1 MVPPL
6 ALAETINDSMVADAD
21 HRVSAADTRTED
33 LQRAVDQLTAAIDAV
48 SFALVQLPS
57 QRDFVSDRR
66 VRQCA
71 NHAAVLLDAARD
83 VTRRIAY

>member
-1 MVPPL
+1 MVSPL
-6 ALAETINDSMVADAD
+6 ALAETANDFIVAEVGPGL
-21 HRVSAADTRTED
+21 RAADTRTES
-33 LQRAVDQLTAAIDAV
+33 LQHAVDQLTAAIDAV
-48 SFALVQLPS
+48 SVALVQLPS
-57 QRDFVSDRR
+57 QRDYVSDRR